1 MSDAVVLEIESTT
14 AGILVR
20 QRRGVTFYA
29 SESRFFAL
37 DGKMYRSIND
47 ARIAVTDLLRAQ
59 KAVPLAR
66 PRRAA

>member
-1 MSDAVVLEIESTT
+1 MSDAVVLEIGSTT

-29 SESRFFAL
+29 SEQRLFAL
-37 DGKMYRSIND
+37 DGRTFRSIND
-47 ARIAVTDLLRAQ
+47 ARIAVSDLLRAQ
-59 KAVPLAR
+59 NSAPLVR